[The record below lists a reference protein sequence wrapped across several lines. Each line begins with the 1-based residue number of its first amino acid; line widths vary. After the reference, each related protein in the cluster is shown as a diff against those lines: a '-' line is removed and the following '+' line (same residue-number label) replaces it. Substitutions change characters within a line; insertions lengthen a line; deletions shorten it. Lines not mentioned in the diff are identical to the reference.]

1 MRRRCFN
8 ALVACALING
18 VAGVEGAVVS
28 PAADGARGATGAIGV
43 PAADGARGVG
53 GAIGAPAADG
63 ARGAGGAIDAPAAVG
78 MRGSAAA
85 VPVPNIDACVSRLDP
100 QLDIGYD
107 RIAARCPELMH
118 QLEGGAWAPWLP
130 RGWKE
135 SGNDLSAGSLR
146 EFRELVE
153 RETDVSGSSGA
164 PDVRRLHTILT
175 TLARSRNEN
184 GWSRF
189 KSWLRSIL
197 ERREEPTDESWL
209 TRMVSHVGVSQ
220 SVIRLITYAALTAV
234 VLLAGVIVVNEA
246 RTAGLL
252 PGRRRALRK
261 RGELAA
267 AGPFGTS
274 WDDIEQAHPGERP
287 RLLLE
292 LIVRR
297 LSDRGF
303 LPPARA
309 LTVRELTR
317 TARLAEADD
326 RARLTELAL
335 AAERVR
341 YAAAKAQAGGLDG
354 PVARGRELLE
364 RLNVGEQGASATRAG
379 GLGAGA
385 TAAGG
390 PDVRG
395 PIAGVPGGDDPGAR
409 GPFAGVPSAGG
420 PGARRPD
427 AGGSG

>member
-1 MRRRCFN
+1 MRCRCFN

-18 VAGVEGAVVS
+18 VLGVGGARGAEGAIGAPVREGARDAAGAMIGAPV
-28 PAADGARGATGAIGV
+28 ADGARG
-43 PAADGARGVG
+43 G
-53 GAIGAPAADG
+53 GDSIGAQ
-63 ARGAGGAIDAPAAVG
+63 GAGG

-107 RIAARCPELMH
+107 RIAARCPELMQ

-153 RETDVSGSSGA
+153 RETDVSGSSAA
-164 PDVRRLHTILT
+164 PDVRRLHTILR

-252 PGRRRALRK
+252 PRRRRALRK

-267 AGPFGTS
+267 AGPLGTS
-274 WDDIEQAHPGERP
+274 WNDIELAQPGERP

-303 LPPARA
+303 LPPAGA

-317 TARLAEADD
+317 TARLTEADD

-341 YAAAKAQAGGLDG
+341 YAAAKAQTGGLDG

-364 RLNVGEQGASATRAG
+364 RLNVGEGGAGVTRGGGRDASAT
-379 GLGAGA
+379 
-385 TAAGG
+385 
-390 PDVRG
+390 
-395 PIAGVPGGDDPGAR
+395 GV
-409 GPFAGVPSAGG
+409 GG
-420 PGARRPD
+420 PGTRRPD

>member
-1 MRRRCFN
+1 MRRCWLN
-8 ALVACALING
+8 ALIACALING
-18 VAGVEGAVVS
+18 TAGAEGAAGATHVRGGPQVPVAQQARVAPRTLADRQAPAAAQAMVGHETPVPQRS
-28 PAADGARGATGAIGV
+28 PAAV
-43 PAADGARGVG
+43 PRLPPPLV
-53 GAIGAPAADG
+53 
-63 ARGAGGAIDAPAAVG
+63 
-78 MRGSAAA
+78 S
-85 VPVPNIDACVSRLDP
+85 VPNIDTCVSRLDP

-146 EFRELVE
+146 EFRELVD
-153 RETDVSGSSGA
+153 RESGVSGSSAA

-175 TLARSRNEN
+175 ALARSRSEN

-197 ERREEPTDESWL
+197 ERREEPTDEGWL

-234 VLLAGVIVVNEA
+234 VVLAGIIVVNEA

-252 PGRRRALRK
+252 PRWRGAARK
-261 RGELAA
+261 RRELAG
-267 AGPFGTS
+267 AGSSGTV
-274 WDDIEQAHPGERP
+274 WNDIEGAQPGDRP

-303 LPPARA
+303 LPPAGA

-317 TARLAEADD
+317 SARLEEADD
-326 RARLTELAL
+326 RSRLTDLAL

-341 YAAAKAQAGGLDG
+341 YSAAEIPAAALDE
-354 PVARGRELLE
+354 PVARGRELLD
-364 RLNVGEQGASATRAG
+364 RLDASAPDAGAVARAG
-379 GLGAGA
+379 G
-385 TAAGG
+385 T
-390 PDVRG
+390 
-395 PIAGVPGGDDPGAR
+395 GAR
-409 GPFAGVPSAGG
+409 GP
-420 PGARRPD
+420 R
-427 AGGSG
+427 

>member
-18 VAGVEGAVVS
+18 GAGAEGAVG
-28 PAADGARGATGAIGV
+28 AAQ
-43 PAADGARGVG
+43 
-53 GAIGAPAADG
+53 
-63 ARGAGGAIDAPAAVG
+63 
-78 MRGSAAA
+78 
-85 VPVPNIDACVSRLDP
+85 VPVGPHAPVVQRALMAQQAPVADIDTCVSRLDP

-107 RIAARCPELMH
+107 RIAARCPELIH

-146 EFRELVE
+146 EFRVLVD
-153 RETDVSGSSGA
+153 RESGAGTSSAA
-164 PDVRRLHTILT
+164 PDVRRLHAILT
-175 TLARSRNEN
+175 ALARSRSEN

-220 SVIRLITYAALTAV
+220 SVIRLIIYAALTAV
-234 VLLAGVIVVNEA
+234 VLLAGLIVVNEA

-252 PGRRRALRK
+252 STRRGVPRNR
-261 RGELAA
+261 RELAE
-267 AGPFGTS
+267 AGSSSPQ
-274 WDDIEQAHPGERP
+274 WNDIERAQPGDRP

-292 LIVRR
+292 LLVRR

-303 LPPARA
+303 LPPAGA

-317 TARLAEADD
+317 AARLPEADD
-326 RARLTELAL
+326 RSRLTDLAL

-341 YAAAKAQAGGLDG
+341 YSATGSPADALDG

-364 RLNVGEQGASATRAG
+364 RLD
-379 GLGAGA
+379 AGA
-385 TAAGG
+385 
-390 PDVRG
+390 
-395 PIAGVPGGDDPGAR
+395 PG
-409 GPFAGVPSAGG
+409 
-420 PGARRPD
+420 
-427 AGGSG
+427 

>member
-1 MRRRCFN
+1 MPAGRQ
-8 ALVACALING
+8 ASTVKQAMVAHEAPVGPQVPI
-18 VAGVEGAVVS
+18 VQGAS
-28 PAADGARGATGAIGV
+28 LAQ
-43 PAADGARGVG
+43 
-53 GAIGAPAADG
+53 GAPITQHSPG
-63 ARGAGGAIDAPAAVG
+63 ALALPDID
-78 MRGSAAA
+78 S
-85 VPVPNIDACVSRLDP
+85 CVSRLDP

-146 EFRELVE
+146 EFRESVE
-153 RETDVSGSSGA
+153 RETDVGGSSAA

-175 TLARSRNEN
+175 ALVRSRNEN

-197 ERREEPTDESWL
+197 ERRDEPTDESWL

-234 VLLAGVIVVNEA
+234 VVLAGIIVVNEA

-252 PGRRRALRK
+252 PRRRGALRK
-261 RGELAA
+261 GRELAG
-267 AGPFGTS
+267 AGSSGMG
-274 WDDIEQAHPGERP
+274 WYDIEQAQPGDRP
-287 RLLLE
+287 GLLLE

-303 LPPARA
+303 LPPAGA

-317 TARLAEADD
+317 SARLPEADD
-326 RARLTELAL
+326 RLRLMELAL
-335 AAERVR
+335 ASERVR
-341 YAAAKAQAGGLDG
+341 YAAAEARGGGLDG
-354 PVARGRELLE
+354 AVARGRELLA
-364 RLNVGEQGASATRAG
+364 RLDAGPRGASG
-379 GLGAGA
+379 
-385 TAAGG
+385 AGG
-390 PDVRG
+390 PD
-395 PIAGVPGGDDPGAR
+395 AGMPR
-409 GPFAGVPSAGG
+409 
-420 PGARRPD
+420 

>member
-18 VAGVEGAVVS
+18 VAGVEGAVGA
-28 PAADGARGATGAIGV
+28 PDAGGARGA
-43 PAADGARGVG
+43 
-53 GAIGAPAADG
+53 
-63 ARGAGGAIDAPAAVG
+63 AV
-78 MRGSAAA
+78 A
-85 VPVPNIDACVSRLDP
+85 VPMPNIDSCVSRLDP

-118 QLEGGAWAPWLP
+118 QLEGGAWAPWMP

-146 EFRELVE
+146 EFREVVE
-153 RETDVSGSSGA
+153 RETDVSGSSAA

-175 TLARSRNEN
+175 GLARSRSEN

-234 VLLAGVIVVNEA
+234 VLLAGIIVVNEA

-252 PGRRRALRK
+252 PARRRVLRK
-261 RGELAA
+261 RREVAA
-267 AGPFGTS
+267 AGSYGTG
-274 WDDIEQAHPGERP
+274 WNDIEQAQPGERP

-297 LSDRGF
+297 LGDRGF
-303 LPPARA
+303 LPPAGA

-317 TARLAEADD
+317 SARLPEADD
-326 RARLTELAL
+326 RSRLTDLAL
-335 AAERVR
+335 TAERVR
-341 YAAAKAQAGGLDG
+341 YAAAEAQTGGLDG

-364 RLNVGEQGASATRAG
+364 RLD
-379 GLGAGA
+379 AGA
-385 TAAGG
+385 Q
-390 PDVRG
+390 
-395 PIAGVPGGDDPGAR
+395 GV
-409 GPFAGVPSAGG
+409 GVTRAGG
-420 PGARRPD
+420 PGA
-427 AGGSG
+427 GGSG

>member
-1 MRRRCFN
+1 MRRRCLN
-8 ALVACALING
+8 ALVACALMNG
-18 VAGVEGAVVS
+18 TAVAE
-28 PAADGARGATGAIGV
+28 
-43 PAADGARGVG
+43 
-53 GAIGAPAADG
+53 
-63 ARGAGGAIDAPAAVG
+63 GAGGA
-78 MRGSAAA
+78 AAA
-85 VPVPNIDACVSRLDP
+85 VSIPEIDNCVGRLDP

-107 RIAARCPELMH
+107 RIAARCPELTR

-146 EFRELVE
+146 EFRELVD
-153 RETDVSGSSGA
+153 RENGASGSFAA

-175 TLARSRNEN
+175 ALARSRSES

-189 KSWLRSIL
+189 KSWLRSLL

-234 VLLAGVIVVNEA
+234 V

-252 PGRRRALRK
+252 PKRSGALRK
-261 RGELAA
+261 RRELAG
-267 AGPFGTS
+267 AGSPGMG
-274 WDDIEQAHPGERP
+274 WNDIEQSQPGDRP

-303 LPPARA
+303 LPPAGA

-317 TARLAEADD
+317 AARLPEADD
-326 RARLTELAL
+326 RSRLADLAL

-341 YAAAKAQAGGLDG
+341 YSAAGFQYSGVGSQLTDLDE
-354 PVARGRELLE
+354 PIARGRELLD
-364 RLNVGEQGASATRAG
+364 RLDAGAG
-379 GLGAGA
+379 GANA
-385 TAAGG
+385 PRT
-390 PDVRG
+390 
-395 PIAGVPGGDDPGAR
+395 
-409 GPFAGVPSAGG
+409 SA
-420 PGARRPD
+420 PE
-427 AGGSG
+427 